1 MRLSLAGT
9 SFPELFDPSVELDE
23 DKDGGDFNTLNR
35 LRGFGGAG
43 VIQQEPQDMYGA
55 ELHYLAATAQQCLG
69 ALAESAVANGDTAS
83 ASEIA
88 QIFVEAINQ
97 PEDGWMFEARQG
109 CAARECA
116 GQGLIKLASTGAAQ
130 MSGTLVNP
138 AGNTGQ
144 TAAVF
149 VPAFVEEAKRRVH
162 AAGADA
168 TAVQSTTMEV
178 VAKGLLQTRAEL
190 DAGLAS
196 WAEGEQLYQPDEV
209 VNQAGW

>member
-1 MRLSLAGT
+1 M
-9 SFPELFDPSVELDE
+9 DE
-23 DKDGGDFNTLNR
+23 DKDGDDFNTLNR

-116 GQGLIKLASTGAAQ
+116 GVSRGEGDYSARSTPGIIISFFVFSYFFFVTAT
-130 MSGTLVNP
+130 SLDP
-138 AGNTGQ
+138 FWNTSLLSSS
-144 TAAVF
+144 F
-149 VPAFVEEAKRRVH
+149 KSKAFTH
-162 AAGADA
+162 CD
-168 TAVQSTTMEV
+168 
-178 VAKGLLQTRAEL
+178 
-190 DAGLAS
+190 
-196 WAEGEQLYQPDEV
+196 
-209 VNQAGW
+209 

>member
-1 MRLSLAGT
+1 MLPLQH
-9 SFPELFDPSVELDE
+9 ESVQFRCTPHSACVPRHAADQ
-23 DKDGGDFNTLNR
+23 R
-35 LRGFGGAG
+35 
-43 VIQQEPQDMYGA
+43 A
-55 ELHYLAATAQQCLG
+55 EAAARPPRSSVSIPPQQCLG

-168 TAVQSTTMEV
+168 TAVSHE
-178 VAKGLLQTRAEL
+178 
-190 DAGLAS
+190 
-196 WAEGEQLYQPDEV
+196 
-209 VNQAGW
+209 